1 MMDGMRKAGKSIV
14 GRIVIAILFG
24 FLIFSFALWGI
35 GDIFRGYGTRT
46 VASVGSANI
55 DVEVYRQAFQQ
66 ELQQLSRRYGRNITT
81 EQALLAGIDQQ
92 VLNRLLAEETLNETA
107 RLYGL
112 GLPEDKL
119 AAIVTS
125 DQAFAGNDGKFD
137 RQRFNDII
145 RQAGYTEQ
153 RFLNEQRSVAL
164 RQQIAQAIA
173 GVPHAPAIIRNALD
187 RYAHEER
194 KIRYFAFGES
204 ELDPIA
210 KASDEALKT
219 YFEDNKDSF
228 KLPEFRKFVSLSL
241 KPTDLA
247 DPKAVKDEDAKA
259 EFERLKDQLAKP
271 ERRVVRQIVFQNA
284 DEAKTASEKIKSG
297 KTFADIAAERNL
309 KEADTNLGLV
319 SQKEIADKSVA
330 EAVFKLAKDQVSDV
344 IAGTFGSV
352 IATVSDIDA
361 GEPATYEKFGEE
373 IKKELA
379 LKKARNIVRDLHD
392 KIEDQRAAAKP
403 LDAIAKELDLKLQVI
418 ESVDR
423 LGRDP
428 QKGNL
433 ETLADREAILPAVF
447 SSDIGVDNEALTTR
461 DGGYIWYD
469 VTGITPARDRTLE
482 EARKDVEDA
491 WRKDEVS
498 KALGAKA
505 QALVDEIN
513 KGKSFDDV
521 AKDLKR
527 DVKTADKLTRS
538 LRNSELPQ
546 ALLVQA
552 FSVPE
557 KSAASAMGSTSSER
571 LILIVDNVTMPTQGS
586 SPADLDKI
594 NVDLK
599 TGLSD
604 DYASVFISR
613 TETDLG
619 VKVNDKVRNL
629 AIGTN

>member
-284 DEAKTASEKIKSG
+284 DEARAASEKIKSG

-403 LDAIAKELDLKLQVI
+403 LEAIAKELDLKLQVI

-571 LILIVDNVTMPTQGS
+571 LILIVDNVTMPMQGS

-604 DYASVFISR
+604 DYASVFINR